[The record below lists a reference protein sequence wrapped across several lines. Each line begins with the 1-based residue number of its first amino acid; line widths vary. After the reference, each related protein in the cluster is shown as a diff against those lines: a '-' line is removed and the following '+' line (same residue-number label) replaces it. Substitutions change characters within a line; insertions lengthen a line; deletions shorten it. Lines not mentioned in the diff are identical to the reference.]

1 MKPTYNKPRKMK
13 WGIVHI
19 YASYNNTIIHVTDI
33 TGSETITKVSGGMV
47 TKTHRLE
54 ASPTVAMTAA
64 KMAAENVLEKGINAV
79 HIKVRAPGGH
89 NGPSSTGPGAQAAI
103 RTLTRAGLR
112 IGDIEEVTPIAHD
125 GCRKKGGKR
134 GRRV

>member
-1 MKPTYNKPRKMK
+1 MNKGKNLR
-13 WGIVHI
+13 WGVAHI
-19 YASYNNTIIHVTDI
+19 YSSYNNTMIHVTDI
-33 TGSETITKVSGGMV
+33 SGSETIAKCSGGMM

-54 ASPTVAMTAA
+54 SSPTIAMLVAKKVAGEA
-64 KMAAENVLEKGINAV
+64 IDKGVNAV

-89 NGPSSTGPGAQAAI
+89 NGPASPGPGAQAAI
-103 RTLTRAGLR
+103 RTLTRSGLK
-112 IGDIEEVTPIAHD
+112 IGNIEEVTPIPHN